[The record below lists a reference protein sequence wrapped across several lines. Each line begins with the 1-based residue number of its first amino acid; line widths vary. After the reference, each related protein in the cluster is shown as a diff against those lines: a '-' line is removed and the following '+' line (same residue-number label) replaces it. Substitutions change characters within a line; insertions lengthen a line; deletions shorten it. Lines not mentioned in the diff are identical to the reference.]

1 MTALSFFL
9 TVIFFLSFAPGK
21 SQSIFK
27 HWGKIS
33 EKDFNIVSTPLDST
47 AGALVIAHYGKIHVK
62 YGNIQIDV
70 YVRKKILNSGGFDEA
85 DITLPFHADDQLEV
99 IKNLKAR
106 TVNRANGQTEFTDL
120 EKRDFFT
127 IDINDKWK
135 AKRFTFPAISEGSII
150 EYRYTKCSKRYY
162 HLDEWYFQQD
172 IPVLH
177 SQLEV
182 LFPTDMEYMSFLSG
196 PRLIGKYSGKMS
208 NKFDLTDLPPI
219 REQKFVY
226 NIDNYVDKIRFQ
238 LKSYTS
244 ASERIEVIESWDKLA
259 ERILKDP
266 EHNSFAREKKYFE
279 MLVNKLGLLQM
290 PTRKRIE
297 ESYKYVAE
305 NFRWNEK
312 NRIYNYQ
319 KLNRFLEDK
328 VGNTAD
334 INLFLINLLRAAD
347 IEAYPM
353 LIATRSYGNIV
364 KDYPLISQFNRLLA
378 FAKLSDQT
386 FVMNAIDDMRSFKL
400 PSLEDYVTEGLV
412 LKKDGSFWANID
424 VQHNSSST
432 YMIDLK
438 FDDAGQALVGLTS
451 QFKGYEALNLRK
463 KMMNGGINQSYSILK
478 TPNIKKLDSVVVKNL
493 LEPSKPLEI
502 VYSYKNPENSMITG
516 ELIYCD
522 PYPVKDFLDNP
533 FNEERESY
541 PIELDYEKNF
551 MMVITMEMP
560 DGFAVEGIPLN
571 EQSKLPGEIGSFTYR
586 SAIKDQLVQLSIKVK
601 LTRRTLP
608 HRYNAYMKEFF
619 DIMNEK
625 LNEQVV
631 LKKRSG

>member
-1 MTALSFFL
+1 M
-9 TVIFFLSFAPGK
+9 
-21 SQSIFK
+21 
-27 HWGKIS
+27 W
-33 EKDFNIVSTPLDST
+33 
-47 AGALVIAHYGKIHVK
+47 
-62 YGNIQIDV
+62 
-70 YVRKKILNSGGFDEA
+70 
-85 DITLPFHADDQLEV
+85 
-99 IKNLKAR
+99 LK
-106 TVNRANGQTEFTDL
+106 TSVG
-120 EKRDFFT
+120 
-127 IDINDKWK
+127 
-135 AKRFTFPAISEGSII
+135 
-150 EYRYTKCSKRYY
+150 TK
-162 HLDEWYFQQD
+162 
-172 IPVLH
+172 
-177 SQLEV
+177 
-182 LFPTDMEYMSFLSG
+182 
-196 PRLIGKYSGKMS
+196 
-208 NKFDLTDLPPI
+208 
-219 REQKFVY
+219 
-226 NIDNYVDKIRFQ
+226 
-238 LKSYTS
+238 
-244 ASERIEVIESWDKLA
+244 
-259 ERILKDP
+259 
-266 EHNSFAREKKYFE
+266 
-279 MLVNKLGLLQM
+279 
-290 PTRKRIE
+290 
-297 ESYKYVAE
+297 
-305 NFRWNEK
+305 K

-502 VYSYKNPENSMITG
+502 VYSYKNPENSMING

-551 MMVITMEMP
+551 MMVITMEIP